1 MKKLFGRVAC
11 AIVLLSFL
19 VLQAGCNKLNQDN
32 YDRLESGMSFEE
44 VVDILGSPDDC
55 SQVMGV
61 KSCTWGNEARN
72 IKAGFMGGAAVVF
85 SASGLK

>member
-1 MKKLFGRVAC
+1 MKKLIGRVAF
-11 AIVLLSFL
+11 ALVLLSLL
-19 VLQAGCNKLNQDN
+19 VLQSGCSKVNQDN
-32 YDRLESGMSFEE
+32 YDRLESGMSYEE

-61 KSCTWGNEARN
+61 KSCTWGDEARN
-72 IKAGFMGGAAVVF
+72 IKAGFMGGAAMVF